1 MQIYNKLIQVD
12 SLLDVHNLHI
22 RKFLISNVSTHYT
35 AVIISD
41 KRGVTKTWVKY
52 RDMTGDWVII
62 GKQVGN
68 NWEYNNSGGTTRSGM
83 ER

>member
-1 MQIYNKLIQVD
+1 MY
-12 SLLDVHNLHI
+12 
-22 RKFLISNVSTHYT
+22 ISAEISSGCSQLTLAKEIFNFKCYFDTLYT

-41 KRGVTKTWVKY
+41 KRGVTKTWLKY

-68 NWEYNNSGGTTRSGM
+68 NWEYMQYNSGGTTQ
-83 ER
+83 